1 MMMRKKYLLLLMAA
15 ILLFPSFLVNAEN
28 GNGKVISKDEVV
40 YATLSATGN
49 LKEIYVVNTLDISK
63 AGEILDY
70 GEFSSLKN
78 LTDLSV
84 LNQDEDS
91 VRIDA
96 PEGKFYYQGN
106 MKDDTKLPWDINV
119 TYLLDGQKVDPKGLA
134 GKTGHVEIN
143 IETAANSDADKVFFE
158 NYLLQ
163 ISLQLS
169 NKYENIEASDGMM
182 ANAGKNKQITFS
194 VMPGN
199 EEAFQLEADVE
210 DFEFQGIEIAAVPSS
225 LPIDTSDIGKMTDD
239 MATLSDAIGDLNE
252 GVAELKDGVSELN
265 KGAKSLRD
273 GSAQYNNGINQVAG
287 GSSELVKGSSSIQE
301 ALITINSSLSGNSES
316 SDLSSLSELPTGL
329 SALANGLTE
338 TANGLS
344 TLQESYSQAFGA
356 LDSAINGIPVGQL
369 TDAQIAELRKNN
381 ANSPALEQL
390 LASYSAAQKVKVT
403 YSSVKQAFDA
413 VAPALNE
420 ASGAIKNMSAQL
432 QTIANELTASLQ
444 ESDMGGLAELQK
456 GLSELSANYGAFHS
470 GLVSYTSGVGQ
481 LSSSYNELHS
491 GIVQLSG
498 GTNDL
503 ASGVNELHNGTNEL
517 HEETKDLPE
526 KMEDEINETLQE
538 YDKSDFEPVS
548 FVSPKNENVYSV
560 QFVIKTE
567 SIQKEEEETKKVKEK
582 PKKGFWDLLMD
593 LFR

>member
-28 GNGKVISKDEVV
+28 GNGKVTSKDEVV
-40 YATLSATGN
+40 YATLTASGN
-49 LKEIYVVNTLDISK
+49 LKDIYVVNTLDVAE
-63 AGEILDY
+63 AGEVLDF
-70 GEFSSLKN
+70 GEFRSVKN
-78 LTDLSV
+78 LTDLSELV
-84 LNQDEDS
+84 QKNGS
-91 VRIDA
+91 VQIDA

-106 MKDDTKLPWDINV
+106 MKEETNLPWDIYV
-119 TYLLDGQKVDPKGLA
+119 TYLLDGQKVDPKELA
-134 GKTGHVEIN
+134 GKTGHLEIN
-143 IETAANSDADKVFFE
+143 LETSANKDVNAVFFE

-199 EEAFQLEADVE
+199 EEAFQVEADVE

-225 LPIDTSDIGKMTDD
+225 LPIDTSEIGSMTDD
-239 MATLSDAIGDLNE
+239 MATLSDAIGDLNK
-252 GVAELKDGVSELN
+252 GIAELKDGVSELN
-265 KGAKSLRD
+265 KGATSLRD
-273 GSAQYNNGINQVAG
+273 GSDQYKNGIHQVAG

-301 ALITINSSLSGNSES
+301 ALKTINRSLSGGSES
-316 SDLSSLSELPTGL
+316 TDLSSLNELPAGL
-329 SALANGLTE
+329 TALANGLTE

-344 TLQESYSQAFGA
+344 TLHDSYSQAFGA

-369 TDAQIAELRKNN
+369 TDAQIAELRMNN

-390 LASYSAAQKVKVT
+390 LASYSAAQKVTVT

-432 QTIANELTASLQ
+432 QNIANELTTSLQ
-444 ESDMGGLAELQK
+444 ESDMSGLAELQK
-456 GLSELSANYGAFHS
+456 GLSELSTNYGAFHS

-517 HEETKDLPE
+517 HKETKDLPA
-526 KMEDEINETLQE
+526 KMEEEINQTLQE

-567 SIQKEEEETKKVKEK
+567 SILKGQEETKKVKEE
-582 PKKGFWDLLMD
+582 PKKGFWDLLLD